1 MARVLII
8 GATGKVGSRLA
19 RRLKRNGHEVVGTC
33 RRADQAAALR
43 LEGVEPVECDIVSVG
58 VAEMTSLMSGIDAV
72 VFTAGAAGA
81 GRELTDAIDGEGV
94 LKASAAARAAGVKRF
109 VLVSAFPDAWRSKRM
124 PESFE
129 HYMFVKRQAD
139 VHLASTDLDWI
150 ILRPGTLLDT
160 DATGAIRLGM
170 AIPYGEVS
178 RDDVASTI
186 VALIEEPRLRR
197 VILELTSGSTPVQQA
212 MSDQARMFRIE

>member
-1 MARVLII
+1 
-8 GATGKVGSRLA
+8 
-19 RRLKRNGHEVVGTC
+19 
-33 RRADQAAALR
+33 
-43 LEGVEPVECDIVSVG
+43 
-58 VAEMTSLMSGIDAV
+58 
-72 VFTAGAAGA
+72 
-81 GRELTDAIDGEGV
+81 
-94 LKASAAARAAGVKRF
+94 
-109 VLVSAFPDAWRSKRM
+109 M

-186 VALIEEPRLRR
+186 VELIEEPQLRR

-212 MSDQARMFRIE
+212 VSDQARMFRIE

>member
-1 MARVLII
+1 MAKVLII

-19 RRLKRNGHEVVGTC
+19 RKLIGNGHEAVGTY

-43 LEGVEPVECDIVSVG
+43 LEGVEPVECDIVSTDVP
-58 VAEMTSLMSGIDAV
+58 EMAALMSGIDAV

-94 LKASAAARAAGVKRF
+94 LKASAAARAAGIKRF
-109 VLVSAFPDAWRSKRM
+109 VLISAFPDAWRNKRM
-124 PESFE
+124 PDSFE

-139 VHLASTDLDWI
+139 VHLAGTDLDWI
-150 ILRPGTLLDT
+150 ILRPGTLLDSQP
-160 DATGAIRLGM
+160 TGEVRLGL

-212 MSDQARMFRIE
+212 VSDQVQMLRIG